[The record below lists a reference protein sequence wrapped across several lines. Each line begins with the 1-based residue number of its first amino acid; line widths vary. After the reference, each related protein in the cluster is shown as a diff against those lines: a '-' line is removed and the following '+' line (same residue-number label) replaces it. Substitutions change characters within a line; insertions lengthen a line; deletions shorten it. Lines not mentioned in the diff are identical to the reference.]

1 MKYWWEGSS
10 PTAIPPTSASGVVGK
25 HNKIGGVIF
34 RAVLTFVYT
43 PSHSRLVYWL
53 TNCTPWSFEQSHNV
67 ACTCL
72 VLTAPGVT
80 SLYTVTS
87 SLHVDVSLLI
97 ILTFCLCIFLYICSI
112 SLASY
117 LLVTSPIKI
126 APDGELVAALTVSP
140 CYRMYIRVLQGYGSR
155 SSPAWLSTTPHK
167 QSG

>member
-25 HNKIGGVIF
+25 HDKIGGVIF

-53 TNCTPWSFEQSHNV
+53 TNCTRYFEQSNNV
-67 ACTCL
+67 AYTCL
-72 VLTAPGVT
+72 VLTALGVT

-97 ILTFCLCIFLYICSI
+97 ILTFCLCIFLNICSI

-117 LLVTSPIKI
+117 LLATSPIKI
-126 APDGELVAALTVSP
+126 APDGELVAVLTVSP

-155 SSPAWLSTTPHK
+155 SSPA
-167 QSG
+167 